1 MSTRQRFV
9 TDPEPARAHEPSPR
23 RRLLRGSRQVACAWA
38 LLVTSILAG
47 CSATVPSAGTGGP
60 SAVRAAP
67 AAPSAAAASRSNG
80 PSNVPSASAHA
91 APSTFTSATYGYSVV
106 LRAGWSSGPATA
118 RWDGVSGI
126 KSDSPEVDR
135 WMSAAAASAWVSAA
149 PYAKDLPSYTAKTIA
164 DTVKYHGDTCSPP
177 PAGQEPIVVGG
188 EPGTLISWN
197 CGILINL
204 AVTV

>member
-1 MSTRQRFV
+1 
-9 TDPEPARAHEPSPR
+9 
-23 RRLLRGSRQVACAWA
+23 
-38 LLVTSILAG
+38 
-47 CSATVPSAGTGGP
+47 
-60 SAVRAAP
+60 
-67 AAPSAAAASRSNG
+67 
-80 PSNVPSASAHA
+80 
-91 APSTFTSATYGYSVV
+91 VV
-106 LRAGWSSGPATA
+106 LPAGWSSGPATA

-204 AVTV
+204 AVTVHHGIGYTLGFRDPVVNAASEPNDHKTFVDLLTSLRFPG